1 MTTLPVAAGPFPVRA
16 GRPRDDDWIPADNL
30 LEPGSPL
37 LEERLLAFGKRL
49 GTTRAAVALSL
60 LLEAYTGLLASV
72 AFGSLL
78 GAGRAP
84 ELAVGNVSVRLE
96 SGGVPDALAVHDPTP
111 RAGDRLDRLE
121 GVAASLLD
129 RHLGVLVARLGAVR
143 AGRGRRA
150 LWGLVA
156 GGCAAAVVDAV
167 ERAGGPPQQARAL
180 TEALFALPGSPAR
193 GGPGPPCHRRPA
205 GAQAAELLPLVRAAG
220 LRLLRHLPG
229 VERPARGRAGGGTAG
244 RAPNPRLIL
253 SSGSRLDRPI
263 RSRPES
269 HSL

>member
-1 MTTLPVAAGPFPVRA
+1 MTTLPIAAGPFPVRV
-16 GRPRDDDWIPADNL
+16 GRPRDDDWIPAANL

-60 LLEAYTGLLASV
+60 LLEAYAGLLASV
-72 AFGSLL
+72 AFGSLV

-96 SGGVPDALAVHDPTP
+96 SGGVPDALAVHDRTP

-167 ERAGGPPQQARAL
+167 ERAGGPPRQARAL
-180 TEALFALPGSPAR
+180 TEALFALPGSPL
-193 GGPGPPCHRRPA
+193 PGPPRLLEVAPGRRATA
-205 GAQAAELLPLVRAAG
+205 GRPTAGRLVRKRLSCCLSYALPGCDYCATCPVWSDQRAAELAAARLAALPTDG
-220 LRLLRHLPG
+220 
-229 VERPARGRAGGGTAG
+229 
-244 RAPNPRLIL
+244 
-253 SSGSRLDRPI
+253 
-263 RSRPES
+263 
-269 HSL
+269 

>member
-78 GAGRAP
+78 RAGRAP

-143 AGRGRRA
+143 AGRGRGRRRA
-150 LWGLVA
+150 RRRPAPA
-156 GGCAAAVVDAV
+156 G
-167 ERAGGPPQQARAL
+167 ARAHRGAVRPARL
-180 TEALFALPGSPAR
+180 SPARPASPAR

>member
-96 SGGVPDALAVHDPTP
+96 SGWGPCAPAAAAEPCGDWSPVAAPPRSWTPSSAPAARPSRRARSPRRCSPCPALPCPARLACSRWP
-111 RAGDRLDRLE
+111 RA
-121 GVAASLLD
+121 
-129 RHLGVLVARLGAVR
+129 AV
-143 AGRGRRA
+143 
-150 LWGLVA
+150 
-156 GGCAAAVVDAV
+156 
-167 ERAGGPPQQARAL
+167 PP
-180 TEALFALPGSPAR
+180 
-193 GGPGPPCHRRPA
+193 PA
-205 GAQAAELLPLVRAAG
+205 GWCA
-220 LRLLRHLPG
+220 
-229 VERPARGRAGGGTAG
+229 
-244 RAPNPRLIL
+244 
-253 SSGSRLDRPI
+253 SG
-263 RSRPES
+263 
-269 HSL
+269 

>member
-60 LLEAYTGLLASV
+60 LLEAYTGLLAS
-72 AFGSLL
+72 
-78 GAGRAP
+78 GRAP

-129 RHLGVLVARLGAVR
+129 KHLGVLVTRLGAVR

-167 ERAGGPPQQARAL
+167 ECAGGPPQQARAL
-180 TEALFALPGSPAR
+180 TEALF
-193 GGPGPPCHRRPA
+193 
-205 GAQAAELLPLVRAAG
+205 
-220 LRLLRHLPG
+220 
-229 VERPARGRAGGGTAG
+229 
-244 RAPNPRLIL
+244 
-253 SSGSRLDRPI
+253 
-263 RSRPES
+263 
-269 HSL
+269 

>member
-30 LEPGSPL
+30 LEAVSP
-37 LEERLLAFGKRL
+37 
-49 GTTRAAVALSL
+49 

-150 LWGLVA
+150 LGDWSPVA
-156 GGCAAAVVDAV
+156 APPRSWTPSSAPAARPSR
-167 ERAGGPPQQARAL
+167 RARSPRRCSPCP
-180 TEALFALPGSPAR
+180 ALPCPAR
-193 GGPGPPCHRRPA
+193 LAC
-205 GAQAAELLPLVRAAG
+205 
-220 LRLLRHLPG
+220 
-229 VERPARGRAGGGTAG
+229 
-244 RAPNPRLIL
+244 
-253 SSGSRLDRPI
+253 SRWP
-263 RSRPES
+263 
-269 HSL
+269 

>member
-72 AFGSLL
+72 AFVSL
-78 GAGRAP
+78 
-84 ELAVGNVSVRLE
+84 RLE

-180 TEALFALPGSPAR
+180 TEALFALPGSPL
-193 GGPGPPCHRRPA
+193 PGPPRLLEVAPGRRATA
-205 GAQAAELLPLVRAAG
+205 GRLVRKRLSCCLSYALPGCDYCATCPVWSDQRAAELAAARLAALPTHG
-220 LRLLRHLPG
+220 
-229 VERPARGRAGGGTAG
+229 
-244 RAPNPRLIL
+244 
-253 SSGSRLDRPI
+253 
-263 RSRPES
+263 
-269 HSL
+269 

>member
-30 LEPGSPL
+30 LEAVSP
-37 LEERLLAFGKRL
+37 
-49 GTTRAAVALSL
+49 

-180 TEALFALPGSPAR
+180 TEALFALPGSPL
-193 GGPGPPCHRRPA
+193 PGCDYCATCPVWSDQR
-205 GAQAAELLPLVRAAG
+205 AAELAAARLAALPTHG
-220 LRLLRHLPG
+220 
-229 VERPARGRAGGGTAG
+229 
-244 RAPNPRLIL
+244 
-253 SSGSRLDRPI
+253 
-263 RSRPES
+263 
-269 HSL
+269 

>member
-49 GTTRAAVALSL
+49 GT
-60 LLEAYTGLLASV
+60 
-72 AFGSLL
+72 
-78 GAGRAP
+78 GRAP

-180 TEALFALPGSPAR
+180 TEALFALPGSPL
-193 GGPGPPCHRRPA
+193 PGPP
-205 GAQAAELLPLVRAAG
+205 
-220 LRLLRHLPG
+220 RLLEVAPG
-229 VERPARGRAGGGTAG
+229 RRATAG
-244 RAPNPRLIL
+244 RLVRKRPR
-253 SSGSRLDRPI
+253 
-263 RSRPES
+263 
-269 HSL
+269 

>member
-30 LEPGSPL
+30 LEPGSP
-37 LEERLLAFGKRL
+37 
-49 GTTRAAVALSL
+49 

-167 ERAGGPPQQARAL
+167 ECAGGPPQQARAL
-180 TEALFALPGSPAR
+180 TEALFALPGSPL
-193 GGPGPPCHRRPA
+193 PGPPRLLEVAPGRRATA
-205 GAQAAELLPLVRAAG
+205 GRLVRKRLSCCLSYALPGCDYCATCPVWSDQRAAELAAARLAALPTHG
-220 LRLLRHLPG
+220 
-229 VERPARGRAGGGTAG
+229 
-244 RAPNPRLIL
+244 
-253 SSGSRLDRPI
+253 
-263 RSRPES
+263 
-269 HSL
+269 

>member
-37 LEERLLAFGKRL
+37 LEERL

-84 ELAVGNVSVRLE
+84 ELAVGHVSVRLE
-96 SGGVPDALAVHDPTP
+96 SGQVPDGLAVHGPTA

-150 LWGLVA
+150 LWGLA
-156 GGCAAAVVDAV
+156 
-167 ERAGGPPQQARAL
+167 
-180 TEALFALPGSPAR
+180 
-193 GGPGPPCHRRPA
+193 
-205 GAQAAELLPLVRAAG
+205 
-220 LRLLRHLPG
+220 
-229 VERPARGRAGGGTAG
+229 
-244 RAPNPRLIL
+244 
-253 SSGSRLDRPI
+253 
-263 RSRPES
+263 
-269 HSL
+269 

>member
-84 ELAVGNVSVRLE
+84 ELAVGNVSVRRRPAPA
-96 SGGVPDALAVHDPTP
+96 GA
-111 RAGDRLDRLE
+111 RAHR
-121 GVAASLLD
+121 
-129 RHLGVLVARLGAVR
+129 GAVR
-143 AGRGRRA
+143 
-150 LWGLVA
+150 
-156 GGCAAAVVDAV
+156 
-167 ERAGGPPQQARAL
+167 PARLSPARP
-180 TEALFALPGSPAR
+180 ASPAR

-220 LRLLRHLPG
+220 LRLLRHLSG

-244 RAPNPRLIL
+244 RAAIPRLIL